1 MLDNAN
7 IMHYNTTIIS
17 KIKEKR
23 NKIMK
28 FTKILCLV
36 MAMLLAVTCLAG
48 CGAKKND
55 DQLVM
60 ATNAAFPPYE
70 YMEGEEFKGID
81 IDMAKA
87 LAEKLGKELV
97 IENVEFGSIVT
108 GVQSGKY
115 DVGIAGMTVTD
126 ERKESVNFS
135 DSYATGVQ
143 VVIVKEDGDIQT
155 LDDLAGDDVMI
166 GVQQDTTGHIYAG
179 DTVENGGYGEDH
191 VTAYL
196 AGADAVNA
204 LVTGKVNAVIIDNEP
219 AKSFVAANKGLKI
232 LPAEWVVE
240 DYAIA
245 VNKEDTQL
253 LEDINKA
260 LAEMKADGSLQKI
273 INTYIPAE

>member
-1 MLDNAN
+1 MN
-7 IMHYNTTIIS
+7 
-17 KIKEKR
+17 
-23 NKIMK
+23 MK
-28 FTKILCLV
+28 KILCLV
-36 MAMLLAVTCLAG
+36 LAMMLAVTCLAG

-70 YMEGEEFKGID
+70 YMEGDEFKGID

-143 VVIVKEDGDIQT
+143 VVIVKEDGKIQS
-155 LDDLAGDDVMI
+155 LEDLEGDDVMI

-219 AKSFVAANKGLKI
+219 AKSFVAANEGLKI

-245 VNKEDTQL
+245 INKEDTQL

-273 INTYIPAE
+273 IDTYIPAE

>member
-1 MLDNAN
+1 
-7 IMHYNTTIIS
+7 
-17 KIKEKR
+17 
-23 NKIMK
+23 MK
-28 FTKILCLV
+28 MKKILCLV
-36 MAMLLAVTCLAG
+36 LAMAMVVLCLAG

-60 ATNAAFPPYE
+60 ATNATFPPYE
-70 YMEGEEFKGID
+70 YMEGDAFKGID
-81 IDMAKA
+81 VDMAKA

-115 DVGIAGMTVTD
+115 DVGIAGMTVTE

-135 DSYATGVQ
+135 DSYATGIQ
-143 VVIVKEDGDIQT
+143 VVIVKENGKIQS
-155 LDDLAGDDVMI
+155 LDDLGGKDVMI
-166 GVQQDTTGHIYAG
+166 GVQQDTTGHIYAS
-179 DTVENGGYGEDH
+179 DTPEKGGYGEDH

-196 AGADAVNA
+196 SGADAVNA
-204 LVTGKVNAVIIDNEP
+204 LLTDKVNAVIIDNEP
-219 AKSFVAANKGLKI
+219 AKSFVAANPGLKI

-253 LEDINKA
+253 LKDINKA
-260 LAEMKADGSLQKI
+260 LAEMKADGSLKKI
-273 INTYIPAE
+273 IDTYIPAE

>member
-1 MLDNAN
+1 MN
-7 IMHYNTTIIS
+7 
-17 KIKEKR
+17 
-23 NKIMK
+23 MK
-28 FTKILCLV
+28 KILCLV
-36 MAMLLAVTCLAG
+36 LAMMLVVTCLAG
-48 CGAKKND
+48 CGAKKNE

-70 YMEGEEFKGID
+70 YMEGDEFKGID

-143 VVIVKEDGDIQT
+143 VVIVKEDGKIQS
-155 LDDLAGDDVMI
+155 LEDLEGDDVMI

-191 VTAYL
+191 ITAYL

-219 AKSFVAANKGLKI
+219 AKSFVAANDGLKI

-245 VNKEDTQL
+245 INKEDTQL

-273 INTYIPAE
+273 IDTYIPAE